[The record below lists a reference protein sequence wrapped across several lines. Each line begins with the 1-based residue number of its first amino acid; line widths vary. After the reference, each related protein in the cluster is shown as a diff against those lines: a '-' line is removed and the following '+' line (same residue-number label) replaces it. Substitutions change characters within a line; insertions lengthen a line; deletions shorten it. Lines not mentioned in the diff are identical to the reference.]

1 MLRTERLNKQ
11 LGGFSL
17 REISLEISPGD
28 YYVLLGRSGAGKTQL
43 LELICGLTTPDSGH
57 IFLDGEEIT
66 YKRVQDRGIGL
77 VFQDFALF
85 PHYTVRENI
94 AYPLKIRCLSKE
106 NLDHRVEQAA
116 AEMNITHLL
125 SRRPYNLSG
134 GEKQRVALA
143 RTLVTD
149 PKVLLLDE
157 PMASVDASLKDSI
170 RRMLRRLNRGGQ
182 TIIHVTHDFG
192 EAISLANRVG
202 VMHNGRIIQE
212 GTPLEV
218 FNHPVNRF
226 VARYAGIKNFFRV
239 TFINSYNTYSG
250 ITEKTTKF
258 RLPKA
263 DYPASG
269 MLIIGSSEVLLSRQG
284 APGIEMNNIHGII
297 DDVVPSATG
306 YEIAINAGDY
316 FYVDITHREMEENNF
331 VTGEKVYVSF
341 HPEALRII
349 GESEGRVKENQ
360 NHDDNIRRG

>member
-1 MLRTERLNKQ
+1 MLRTERLNKRF
-11 LGGFSL
+11 GGFSL
-17 REISLEISPGD
+17 REITLKVSQGD
-28 YYVLLGRSGAGKTQL
+28 YYVLLGRSGAGKTLL
-43 LELICGLTTPDSGH
+43 LELLCGLTTPDSGH

-66 YKRVQDRGIGL
+66 FTKAQQRGIGL

-94 AYPLKIRCLSKE
+94 AYPLKVRRLPKEDIDIRVR
-106 NLDHRVEQAA
+106 HAA
-116 AEMNITHLL
+116 EEMNITPLL
-125 SRRPYNLSG
+125 SRKPYNLSG

-149 PKVLLLDE
+149 PKILLLDE

-170 RRMLRRLNRGGQ
+170 RRMLRRLNRNGQ

-202 VMHNGRIIQE
+202 VMHNGKIIQE
-212 GTPLEV
+212 GAPLDV

-239 TFINSYNTYSG
+239 TFVTSYKNCSG

-258 RLPKA
+258 RLPRA

-269 MLIIGSSEVLLSRQG
+269 LLIIGSSEVLLSRQG
-284 APGIEMNNIHGII
+284 APGVQMNNIHGII
-297 DDVVPSATG
+297 DDVVPSSTG
-306 YEIAINAGDY
+306 YEITVNAGDY

-331 VTGEKVYVSF
+331 ITGEKVLVSF
-341 HPEALRII
+341 PPEALRILD
-349 GESEGRVKENQ
+349 EPEG
-360 NHDDNIRRG
+360 